1 MPELTWRAIG
11 AGALVALLLAVP
23 TALIS
28 QALDSADQLGDE
40 SSLPFIF
47 AAVIIVALGIGG
59 ATAAARR
66 PDAPMTHGILAALV
80 AYGIVQGLGV
90 IRRLVAGEDISWTA
104 LLFTASAAATAG
116 LIGALVAS
124 RRR

>member
-23 TALIS
+23 VALIS

-66 PDAPMTHGILAALV
+66 PDAPMTHGILAALL
-80 AYGIVQGLGV
+80 AYGVVQALGV
-90 IRRLVAGEDISWTA
+90 VRRLVAGDD
-104 LLFTASAAATAG
+104 
-116 LIGALVAS
+116 
-124 RRR
+124 